1 MSQWRRFGNLTGQ
14 TVREIGILMF
24 VFVPLEAAF
33 SERPIDPTVL
43 AGLILL
49 SLLLIGCGILA
60 EVTL

>member
-1 MSQWRRFGNLTGQ
+1 MSRWRRFGNLTGQ
-14 TVREIGILMF
+14 TVREIGVLMF

-33 SERPIDPTVL
+33 SEPIDPTVL

-49 SLLLIGCGILA
+49 SLLLIGCGILV